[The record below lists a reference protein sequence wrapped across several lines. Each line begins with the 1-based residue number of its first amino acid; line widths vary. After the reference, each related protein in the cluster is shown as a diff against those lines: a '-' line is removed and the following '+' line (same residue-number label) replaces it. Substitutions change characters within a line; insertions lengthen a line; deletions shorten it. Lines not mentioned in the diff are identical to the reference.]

1 MQGIASAFA
10 DAVVLVTG
18 GSRGLGESICR
29 LFHGAGAAVLIADV
43 RDEQGSALAATLGSR
58 AAYVGL
64 DVTQERQW
72 QVALKS
78 CVEQFGH
85 PTILINNAGIYR
97 QCPLEQITAVD
108 YQQIMDV
115 NALGTFLGMKTVTAG
130 MRRMRAGAIVN
141 VASTAGLEGIGGV
154 LAYVASKHAVIGMTK
169 AAAIE
174 MAVHGIRVNAVCPG
188 PMATPLLSEGYAV
201 PAETLLAMEMPL
213 VPMGRM
219 AHADEV
225 ARLVLY
231 VASTDASYSTGG
243 VFVADG
249 GLTAGLRTG

>member
-1 MQGIASAFA
+1 
-10 DAVVLVTG
+10 
-18 GSRGLGESICR
+18 
-29 LFHGAGAAVLIADV
+29 
-43 RDEQGSALAATLGSR
+43 
-58 AAYVGL
+58 
-64 DVTQERQW
+64 
-72 QVALKS
+72 
-78 CVEQFGH
+78 
-85 PTILINNAGIYR
+85 
-97 QCPLEQITAVD
+97 
-108 YQQIMDV
+108 
-115 NALGTFLGMKTVTAG
+115 
-130 MRRMRAGAIVN
+130 
-141 VASTAGLEGIGGV
+141 
-154 LAYVASKHAVIGMTK
+154 MTK

-174 MAVHGIRVNAVCPG
+174 LAVHGIRVNAVCPG